1 VTQDGNA
8 FQGFHQRH
16 APPSEDDLRR
26 AARADEVRREID
38 GLVTVPG
45 ISFLDRSPV
54 IGAANPLAV
63 PMQVSATVDAAG
75 VPQVAG
81 TATFGPAYE
90 GPPGCVH
97 GGVIAAYFDEV
108 LGVAQSMTGNPGM
121 TVNLS
126 VDYVS
131 PTPLGRELTFRG
143 TVTGVEG
150 RKIRTSGTLHHG
162 DVLCARATGLFVS
175 MRPEVFE
182 RLLKLREEG

>member
-1 VTQDGNA
+1 VTDEGNA
-8 FQGFHQRH
+8 FQGFHRRH
-16 APPSEDDLRR
+16 APPSADDLRR
-26 AARADEVRREID
+26 AARADEVRREIES
-38 GLVTVPG
+38 LVTVPG
-45 ISFLDRSPV
+45 ASFLDRSPV

-63 PMQVSATVDAAG
+63 PMRVTAIVDGDG
-75 VPQVAG
+75 VPHVTG
-81 TATFGPAYE
+81 EATFGAAYE

-162 DVLCARATGLFVS
+162 EVLCARATGLFVS

-182 RLLKLREEG
+182 RLLRMREDG

>member
-1 VTQDGNA
+1 VTDVGNA

-16 APPSEDDLRR
+16 APPSEDDARR

-63 PMQVSATVDAAG
+63 PMQVSADVDAEG
-75 VPQVAG
+75 VPHVTG
-81 TATFGPAYE
+81 LATFGAAYE

-131 PTPLGRELTFRG
+131 PTPLGRPLTFRG
-143 TVTGVEG
+143 TVTGIEG
-150 RKIRTSGTLHHG
+150 RKIRTAGTLHHG

>member
-1 VTQDGNA
+1 MTDDGNA
-8 FQGFHQRH
+8 FLGFHRRH
-16 APPSEDDLRR
+16 VPPSDDDLRR

-45 ISFLDRSPV
+45 IPFLDRSPV

-63 PMQVSATVDAAG
+63 PMQVSADLDAEG
-75 VPQVAG
+75 VPHVTG
-81 TATFGPAYE
+81 LATFGAAYE

-97 GGVIAAYFDEV
+97 GGIIAAYFDEV

-131 PTPLGRELTFRG
+131 PTPLARELTFRG

-150 RKIRTSGTLHHG
+150 RKIRTAGTLHHG
-162 DVLCARATGLFVS
+162 EVLCARATGLFVS

-182 RLLKLREEG
+182 RLLRMREDG

>member
-1 VTQDGNA
+1 MTQDGNA

-63 PMQVSATVDAAG
+63 PLQVSATVDAGG
-75 VPQVAG
+75 VPQVTGIA
-81 TATFGPAYE
+81 AFGAAYE

-126 VDYVS
+126 VDFVS
-131 PTPLGRELTFRG
+131 PTPLGRELTFHG

-162 DVLCARATGLFVS
+162 EVLCARATGLFVS